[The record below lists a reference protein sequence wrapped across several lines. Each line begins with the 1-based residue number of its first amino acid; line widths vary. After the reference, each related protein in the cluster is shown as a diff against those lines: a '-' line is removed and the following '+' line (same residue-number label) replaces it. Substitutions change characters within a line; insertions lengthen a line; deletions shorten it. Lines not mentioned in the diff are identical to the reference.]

1 MSIAHGFR
9 KELAVYLSA
18 AQRHHLRLRA
28 ATAVEERSEVSEESL
43 EAAIQRA
50 GGAVEFLRNHPALPH
65 TFPVKPEFSN
75 WRSEQRAWRESAA
88 LLDQSH
94 HMADL
99 FVNGPDALQVFA
111 DLGVNNF
118 SRFQPNVAKQLV
130 CTNSDGY
137 VIGDG
142 ILFYL
147 AENEFDF
154 VGAHPT
160 IVDWVHYNA
169 LKGGYDVTI
178 ERDENSFDRQGPPKL
193 YRYEIQGPHA
203 LDVVEKVTGAPVPE
217 VKFFHMTE
225 FTIAGLRVRALRHGM
240 AGQPGFEFFGPWED
254 GEAVRSALLEAGE
267 EFGMLPA
274 GSRAYSTANL
284 DSGWVPSPPPAIFSG
299 EGMREFRE
307 WRKAARGGSLG
318 GSFHSPNIEDYY
330 VTPYDLGYG
339 KIVAFDHD
347 FPGRAALERIAED
360 PPRQKVTLVWDAED
374 IAGVIASQLGQER
387 SAKFIEW
394 PKSRYALFQ
403 TDSVLNDEGDLV
415 GLSFDCGYI
424 YNERAFVSLAT
435 VENEYA
441 QEGTEVT
448 VLWGESPNSA
458 KPTVEPH
465 VQVEIRAT
473 VAPAPFVSFARSAYR
488 AG

>member
-1 MSIAHGFR
+1 MS
-9 KELAVYLSA
+9 EL
-18 AQRHHLRLRA
+18 
-28 ATAVEERSEVSEESL
+28 SL
-43 EAAIQRA
+43 EAAIQQA
-50 GGAVEFLRNHPALPH
+50 GGAVEFLRNNPALPH

-75 WRSEQRAWRESAA
+75 WRSEQRAWRETAA

-99 FVNGPDALQVFA
+99 FVTGPDALRVFA

-118 SRFQPNVAKQLV
+118 SRFVPNVAKQLV
-130 CTNSDGY
+130 CTNHEGY

-147 AENEFDF
+147 AENELDF
-154 VGAHPT
+154 VGAHPAV
-160 IVDWVHYNA
+160 VDWVHYNA
-169 LKGGYDVTI
+169 LRGGYDVAI

-193 YRYEIQGPHA
+193 YRYEIQGPNA
-203 LDVVEKVTGAPVPE
+203 LRIVERASGGPVPE
-217 VKFFHMTE
+217 VKFFHMTD
-225 FTIAGLRVRALRHGM
+225 FTIGGCGVRALRHGM
-240 AGQPGFEFFGPWED
+240 AGQPGFEMFGPWAD
-254 GEAVRSALLEAGE
+254 AEAVRAALLEAGE
-267 EFGMLPA
+267 EFGILPA

-284 DSGWVPSPPPAIFSG
+284 ESAWVPSPLAAIFTG

-307 WRKAARGGSLG
+307 WRSAARAGSLG
-318 GSFHSPNIEDYY
+318 GSLYEDDIEAYY

-339 KIVAFDHD
+339 AIVAFDHD
-347 FPGRAALERIAED
+347 FPGREALERVAES
-360 PPRQKVTLVWDAED
+360 PPRQKVTLVWNPQDVADAV
-374 IAGVIASQLGQER
+374 GSQLGQER
-387 SAKFIEW
+387 SAKFMEW

-403 TDSVLNDEGDLV
+403 TDRVQNADGELV

-435 VENEYA
+435 VENRHAEL
-441 QEGTEVT
+441 GTELT
-448 VLWGESPNSA
+448 VVWGESPNSA

-473 VAPAPFVSFARSAYR
+473 VAPAPYVSFARGAYR
-488 AG
+488 SA